1 MSFIMHIVLQS
12 KLNFS
17 LRKNITKMRK
27 KSKTCIYIK
36 TGIEIQKNWTF
47 SRLKFVSLFCR

>member
-36 TGIEIQKNWTF
+36 TGIGIQKNWTF